1 VKSSGTAN
9 AAIASP
15 RGPDSVTASL
25 SIWSRAHMVAQT
37 ALRTVNGVVG
47 ERTAVTL
54 DAITPECSLHLSG
67 AEERWL
73 HRIRLDRERG
83 FMVSGVDVD
92 FVLEVLRRLGA

>member
-15 RGPDSVTASL
+15 HGPDSATASL
-25 SIWSRAHMVAQT
+25 SIWSRAHMAALT

-54 DAITPECSLHLSG
+54 DGITPDHNSQLSA

-83 FMVSGVDVD
+83 FMVSSVDVD